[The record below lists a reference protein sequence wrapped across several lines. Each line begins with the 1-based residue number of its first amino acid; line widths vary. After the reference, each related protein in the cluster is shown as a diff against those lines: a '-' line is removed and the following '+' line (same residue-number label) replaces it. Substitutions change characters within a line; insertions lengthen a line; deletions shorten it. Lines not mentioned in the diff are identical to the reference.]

1 MAAPVA
7 TASQCRSCH
16 RRGRY
21 VVRTTD
27 FEDYSLACGQHL
39 ATVVEAVIQRNPD
52 THVFVDN
59 RYARSVQ
66 PPDRSAVDLHRDLAG
81 IYVKHGEHHFAA
93 MHLQIVTMIEKARKA
108 P

>member
-1 MAAPVA
+1 MATPVA
-7 TASQCRSCH
+7 AASQCRSCH

-27 FEDYSLACGQHL
+27 FEDYSLACGHHL
-39 ATVVEAVIQRNPD
+39 AVVVEAVIQRNPGI
-52 THVFVDN
+52 HIFVDN
-59 RYARSVQ
+59 RYAQSAQ
-66 PPDRSAVDLHRDLAG
+66 PSDRSAVDLHRDLAG

-93 MHLQIVTMIEKARKA
+93 MHLQIVSMIEKARKA